1 MKREE
6 IKDEKMR
13 ILLDTNNLVS
23 AAIAKGKSRN
33 LLLKA
38 LANEFEL
45 ISSTE
50 LLNELEDVISRS
62 KFKLSSFE
70 EYKFFN
76 TLRKTVKLVKVK
88 ADFKIVKEDP
98 DDDNVLNTAYDGKA
112 DFIVTGDLDLLR
124 LKEFEGI
131 KIVTASEMLKILER
145 KD

>member
-1 MKREE
+1 
-6 IKDEKMR
+6 MR

>member
-1 MKREE
+1 
-6 IKDEKMR
+6 MR

-70 EYKFFN
+70 EYKFF
-76 TLRKTVKLVKVK
+76 
-88 ADFKIVKEDP
+88 
-98 DDDNVLNTAYDGKA
+98 
-112 DFIVTGDLDLLR
+112 
-124 LKEFEGI
+124 
-131 KIVTASEMLKILER
+131 
-145 KD
+145 

>member
-1 MKREE
+1 
-6 IKDEKMR
+6 MR

-131 KIVTASEMLKILER
+131 KIVTESELLKILER